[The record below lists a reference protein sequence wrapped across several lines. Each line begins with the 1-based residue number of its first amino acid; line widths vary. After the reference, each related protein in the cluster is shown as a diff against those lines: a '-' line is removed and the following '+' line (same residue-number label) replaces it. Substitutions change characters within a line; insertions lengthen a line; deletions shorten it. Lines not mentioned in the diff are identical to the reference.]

1 MRDDN
6 RLHDRIKIGMVI
18 LLLALAY
25 LLPGLGLRITK
36 DRLRTRQDTK
46 GSGTEAAR
54 TEETQETA
62 SRGIILVDPGHG
74 GRDPGMIGV
83 DGLEEKG
90 INLEIAQK
98 LQRLLEEEG
107 YEAVLTRQTDAG
119 LYEEDAAN
127 KKAQDLKRRCQII
140 EELEP
145 LVTVSIHQNSYQDPS
160 VQGPQV
166 FYYRD
171 SREGKKLAEAI
182 QEQMNEALQIASPRQ
197 IKAND
202 EYYIL
207 KHSSGT
213 AVLVE
218 CSFLSSP
225 EEAAKIQTEEYQQAV
240 ARAIC
245 GGILLYLEEKNPVQD
260 NA

>member
-6 RLHDRIKIGMVI
+6 RLHGRIKICMVI
-18 LLLALAY
+18 LLLVLAY

-46 GSGTEAAR
+46 GRGTGAAR
-54 TEETQETA
+54 TEEPQETA

-119 LYEEDAAN
+119 LYEE
-127 KKAQDLKRRCQII
+127 
-140 EELEP
+140 
-145 LVTVSIHQNSYQDPS
+145 
-160 VQGPQV
+160 
-166 FYYRD
+166 
-171 SREGKKLAEAI
+171 
-182 QEQMNEALQIASPRQ
+182 
-197 IKAND
+197 
-202 EYYIL
+202 
-207 KHSSGT
+207 
-213 AVLVE
+213 
-218 CSFLSSP
+218 
-225 EEAAKIQTEEYQQAV
+225 
-240 ARAIC
+240 
-245 GGILLYLEEKNPVQD
+245 
-260 NA
+260 